1 MSKWGDRPH
10 WAFDAVYLGA
20 DRHGEWCA
28 VLEGTAITRPG
39 VELSAVA
46 TQVVLS
52 PAADQELGRWW
63 VATFHD
69 ENGPTWGNAG
79 VPVAVYVDM
88 ATPPTWEGT
97 TLRSVDLD
105 LDVVRGTTGRV
116 WIDDEDE
123 FAEHRVLYDY
133 PDDVVREAMSSC
145 DRVHR
150 AMLDRTAPYD
160 GRAHLDWLERAR
172 AL

>member
-10 WAFDAVYLGA
+10 WEFDAVYLGA

-28 VLEGTAITRPG
+28 VLEGTPITRPG
-39 VELSAVA
+39 VALSAVA

-52 PAADQELGRWW
+52 PAGDSDAGRWW
-63 VATFHD
+63 MATFHD

-88 ATPPTWEGT
+88 TTPPHWDGT
-97 TLRSVDLD
+97 TLRAVDLD

-116 WIDDEDE
+116 WVDDEDE
-123 FAEHRVLYDY
+123 FADHRVRFGY
-133 PDDVVREAMSSC
+133 PDEVARAAMDSC

-150 AMLDRTAPYD
+150 AMRDAAAPYD
-160 GRAHLDWLERAR
+160 RAAHLPWLERAR